1 MTLEP
6 FHPPRHSHE
15 SKRSISPA
23 NSCGELPESEQALGS
38 FQHETARQFP
48 LCGYFCAE
56 CESSAECRAVH
67 GAESSFVNGHESALV
82 QCEALKLAHKKMSIR
97 HTTRRNL
104 ERFISVPGLAWMLL
118 VSFAGG
124 LVCFAWLHHYRIQP
138 RAQAVQSV
146 SSTFLVPSPDVPLNQ
161 SQRTVYPYSIIP
173 GGVRNVTE
181 LKSAMANDPIVSAHY
196 GEFQLAN
203 FRVVRLDRARL
214 LHVSYRIGDR
224 IYWTKRRMSLAKGET
239 VITDGVLMARTRCGN
254 LAADVIPNTSEVL
267 TLSTEPTPEELD
279 SPTESVPLESVLT
292 PPVDS
297 PVLAVENGPIP
308 TGGTAGIVTSGGST
322 GPGGS
327 PPGTVP
333 SSPLPVLSVP
343 EPGSFVLLS
352 IGLLGIV
359 LFRKLA

>member
-1 MTLEP
+1 
-6 FHPPRHSHE
+6 
-15 SKRSISPA
+15 
-23 NSCGELPESEQALGS
+23 
-38 FQHETARQFP
+38 
-48 LCGYFCAE
+48 
-56 CESSAECRAVH
+56 
-67 GAESSFVNGHESALV
+67 
-82 QCEALKLAHKKMSIR
+82 
-97 HTTRRNL
+97 
-104 ERFISVPGLAWMLL
+104 
-118 VSFAGG
+118 
-124 LVCFAWLHHYRIQP
+124 
-138 RAQAVQSV
+138 VQSV

-224 IYWTKRRMSLAKGET
+224 VYWTKRRMSLAKGET